1 MASGSDSD
9 STTYV
14 AELEEDLRCAAIAGQ
29 LALDRE
35 AAARVSLQHALERA
49 EDAEK
54 VSLQLRAALERAA
67 QRIAAQRGAVAT
79 AETDA
84 YQLRSRLQSER
95 RDAERAAL
103 TARQRA
109 ADEAAALRLHHAGS
123 ARCDSPIRVGTSA
136 VSSSASSAVPA
147 RGTLLSSSSP
157 GGPALAAVAVGV
169 ERVDE
174 TVLALRSEVVALAE
188 ELRTS
193 SVALDEARAE
203 AEAMKRS
210 GTLRLARERRASRA
224 SVAKLDEVSTA
235 LAQLRQEA
243 AAPAPAPAA
252 LAAAPTQQRQAPPSP
267 PTPTVSLAKTL
278 DQELADAAALAGA
291 LSEVSALRVSVVELR
306 TSLHEARAETA
317 VERELSERRLRAE
330 QTASQSRLALLEEET
345 SAQAIE
351 LALLEEV
358 SETQAVELLEVAAAA
373 AAAAAATAV
382 AAKAN
387 AKKALKGNQNDDE
400 NLSLSDRATPT
411 GRLAVLQRKLQTGII
426 SRREYEHLAPLIQLD
441 AWHEAQQAPVV
452 AKSLLFRCL
461 RSVTVA
467 NVTRVGSGASAYAQY
482 ELNIRIA
489 PRMIT
494 GQGDDDDASSRVFEW
509 TVRRRFSE
517 FRMLHIN
524 LAGRVGGRSGGE
536 KVAKLLPRFPRS
548 IRRLGGRSMKDSV
561 LERRRV
567 ALDAYIAALIAQ
579 VRVGALRDR
588 GESARALEA
597 EAMRQALA
605 ALHRQVGVGD
615 IVEGGAVEAIE
626 AASARWEDEAS
637 ASASA
642 GGGDNAE
649 GRALEGNGEAIL
661 ELFVSFL
668 ELWRLSVGK

>member
-95 RDAERAAL
+95 RDAEHAAL

-252 LAAAPTQQRQAPPSP
+252 PAAAPTQQRQAPPSP

-358 SETQAVELLEVAAAA
+358 SETQSVELLEVAAA

-524 LAGRVGGRSGGE
+524 LAGRVGGRGGGE

-615 IVEGGAVEAIE
+615 IVEGGTVEAIE

>member
-95 RDAERAAL
+95 RDAEHAAL

-136 VSSSASSAVPA
+136 VSSSASSAAPA
-147 RGTLLSSSSP
+147 RGMLLSSSSP

-243 AAPAPAPAA
+243 AAPAPAAP
-252 LAAAPTQQRQAPPSP
+252 AAAPTQQRQAPPSP

-358 SETQAVELLEVAAAA
+358 SETQSVELLEVAAA

-524 LAGRVGGRSGGE
+524 LAGRVGGRGGGE

-615 IVEGGAVEAIE
+615 IVEGGTVEAIE

>member
-1 MASGSDSD
+1 M
-9 STTYV
+9 
-14 AELEEDLRCAAIAGQ
+14 
-29 LALDRE
+29 
-35 AAARVSLQHALERA
+35 
-49 EDAEK
+49 
-54 VSLQLRAALERAA
+54 
-67 QRIAAQRGAVAT
+67 
-79 AETDA
+79 
-84 YQLRSRLQSER
+84 
-95 RDAERAAL
+95 
-103 TARQRA
+103 
-109 ADEAAALRLHHAGS
+109 
-123 ARCDSPIRVGTSA
+123 
-136 VSSSASSAVPA
+136 
-147 RGTLLSSSSP
+147 
-157 GGPALAAVAVGV
+157 AAVAVGV

-174 TVLALRSEVVALAE
+174 TVFALRSEVVALAE

-243 AAPAPAPAA
+243 AAPAPAPAPAPAA

-411 GRLAVLQRKLQTGII
+411 GRLAILQRKLQTGII